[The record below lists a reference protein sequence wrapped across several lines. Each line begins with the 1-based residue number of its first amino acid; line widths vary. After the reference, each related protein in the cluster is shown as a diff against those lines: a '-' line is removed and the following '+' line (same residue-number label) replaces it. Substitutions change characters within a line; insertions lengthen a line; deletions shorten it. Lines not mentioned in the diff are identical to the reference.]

1 MRKKILVMFIVIL
14 ILVLLS
20 ACDKAPEDLRIPVP
34 DESQVVIDRVTI
46 EQIEE
51 RAKTLESKYGG
62 PLYVLEY
69 EDMYMILV
77 AANYE
82 YLSEEE
88 RIECNKSGLD
98 IGKCMKYVKYSYF
111 NWDFVYGVNR
121 RGNESGYYSCPRLAE
136 LFFDDDLIAQ
146 AEFVDRQLYNYV
158 YEQDE
163 YAMYNIS
170 SYVWAEAHPLTT
182 EYAPF
187 HYEGEVMSSG
197 AGYFINSVSVEF
209 YNQVIDEN
217 ESDKLDGYMMG
228 GRVWCDRPDTAKL
241 FRVKD

>member
-1 MRKKILVMFIVIL
+1 MFIVIL

-69 EDMYMILV
+69 EDLYMLLV

-82 YLSEEE
+82 YLSLEE
-88 RIECNKSGLD
+88 RIECGKSDLD
-98 IGKCMKYVKYSYF
+98 IGICQDYIADCYF

-170 SYVWAEAHPLTT
+170 SYVWAETHPLTT

-197 AGYFINSVSVEF
+197 AGYFINSVAVDV
-209 YNQVIDEN
+209 YNYIIDRY
-217 ESDKLDGYMMG
+217 ESDKLEGYLMG
-228 GRVWCDRPDTAKL
+228 GRVKCDSPDVLKL
-241 FRVKD
+241 FNVKD